1 MSRVIVHIGNTR
13 IGGWARAC
21 TQLRRG
27 VRGRIL
33 ARNRVRPDTGA
44 MSFAPIPA
52 SVRQR
57 AVDWYGDRG
66 RDWVAALPATVTGLA
81 AAWDLRPA
89 GAPFAGGTTAYVLP
103 LDRADGT
110 PAVLKVD
117 LRDEENRSEPTALRA
132 YDGDGAV
139 RLLEYDPDSGAMLL
153 ERARPGTALLAHEFP
168 GLSEDDA
175 ARERVA
181 IACDLFRRIW
191 RTPVPA
197 AGYPEPPRAV
207 DLLKGWAEQFDTA
220 AGRSPD
226 VAKELALGVDLC
238 DALGGADE
246 IGIANRDNHLSNV
259 VAAVREPW
267 LLIDPK
273 PVLAERAF
281 DGGYFLFKQQF
292 HGPLG
297 GTELLHAVADG
308 LGADLERV
316 RAWAML
322 QTVAQIAD
330 AGSAADREAC
340 AGALRAIERA

>member
-1 MSRVIVHIGNTR
+1 
-13 IGGWARAC
+13 
-21 TQLRRG
+21 
-27 VRGRIL
+27 
-33 ARNRVRPDTGA
+33 

-52 SVRQR
+52 PVRQR
-57 AVDWYGDRG
+57 ALDWHGDRG
-66 RDWVAALPATVTGLA
+66 GDWVAALPGTVTGLA
-81 AAWDLRPA
+81 AAWDLHPA

-110 PAVLKVD
+110 PAVLKID
-117 LRDEENRSEPTALRA
+117 LRDSDNRAEPTALRA

-153 ERARPGTALLAHEFP
+153 ERARPGTALLDHEFP
-168 GLSEDDA
+168 GVSERHA
-175 ARERVA
+175 VRERFA
-181 IACDLFRRIW
+181 IACDLFRRLW
-191 RTPVPA
+191 RAPVPA
-197 AGYPEPPRAV
+197 ADYPEPPSAD
-207 DLLKGWAEQFDTA
+207 DLLKGWAEHFDTA
-220 AGRSPD
+220 AGQSPD
-226 VAKELALGVDLC
+226 VAKELALGVELC
-238 DALGGADE
+238 DALADADE

-259 VAAVREPW
+259 VTAVREPW

-292 HGPLG
+292 HCPLG

-322 QTVAQIAD
+322 TTVAQIAD
-330 AGSAADREAC
+330 AGSAADREAYTSV
-340 AGALRAIERA
+340 LRAIERA